1 MTAYALTN
9 ELPIPNDFPRDN
21 YETIGSLVFSKCN
34 NTNKDEYFFF
44 LASWK
49 GFLHRF
55 LACTD
60 HDKKYIESIT
70 LLEEK
75 LLIEQK
81 IYPYERY
88 LVERELFNFLING
101 LAAIECLCSALFAMA
116 AIEEIAHTGQ
126 TTNLTFSIK
135 TEKELRRIF
144 PSTTTE
150 KFHLKFENET
160 ITRTLKDLFNTDS
173 TTEDTSSI
181 TEDAKQYKEWKKIRD
196 ILAHRGQPGRK
207 VALSSGSPEKIPDLL
222 NLDSVTK
229 EDEKDLP
236 IIKFTP
242 TTTASMRE
250 WLTKIINNILLAGYT
265 FVNNSNIRSEL

>member
-1 MTAYALTN
+1 MTAYPLTN

-21 YETIGSLVFSKCN
+21 YEAINPLVLSKCN
-34 NTNKDEYFFF
+34 NTNRDKYFFF

-60 HDKKYIESIT
+60 HDKKYIESAA
-70 LLEEK
+70 LLEKK
-75 LLIEQK
+75 LLIEGK
-81 IYPYERY
+81 LYLYERY

-101 LAAIECLCSALFAMA
+101 LAAIECLCSALFAIG

-135 TEKELRRIF
+135 TEKELRSIS
-144 PSTTTE
+144 PSTTAE
-150 KFHLKFENET
+150 KFHLKFENKA
-160 ITRTLKDLFNTDS
+160 ITTVLKDLFNTNS
-173 TTEDTSSI
+173 T

-196 ILAHRGQPGRK
+196 ILTHRGQPGRK
-207 VALSSGSPEKIPDLL
+207 VALSSGSPERIPDLL
-222 NLDSVTK
+222 DFYSVTK
-229 EDEKDLP
+229 EGVKDLP

-242 TTTASMRE
+242 TTTACMRE
-250 WLTKIINNILLAGYT
+250 WLTKIIDNILCAGYT
-265 FVNNSNIRSEL
+265 FVNNSNVENEL